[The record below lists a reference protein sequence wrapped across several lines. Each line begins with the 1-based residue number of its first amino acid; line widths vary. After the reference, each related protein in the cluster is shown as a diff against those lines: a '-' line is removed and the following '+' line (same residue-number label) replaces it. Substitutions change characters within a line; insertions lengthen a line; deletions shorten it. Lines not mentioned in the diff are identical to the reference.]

1 MYKWEKAVSDQ
12 LFDFRVSGDAGTAMV
27 PVRKYGIMH
36 AIYLSAIGVATIGWL
51 WLIAWCAL
59 HLI

>member
-1 MYKWEKAVSDQ
+1 VSDQ